1 MKLVAEYLE
10 NAHHFERL
18 ADAEKNP
25 DLKQRLQE
33 QARAYHKLAK
43 LRATNLGVPVK
54 DVPPQSK

>member
-25 DLKQRLQE
+25 DLKKQLRE
-33 QARAYHKLAK
+33 QAQAYYKLAK
-43 LRATNLGVPVK
+43 LRATNLGVPMP
-54 DVPPQSK
+54 DVPPQS